1 MRDNMHKNS
10 LQWSIVP
17 VSIIL
22 QALLLVIQLQ
32 CVTFAD
38 VNVIREW
45 LSGSN
50 LPYIGYGILLYI
62 VFLLGIYNLTGRI
75 LPGYIG
81 MEIFTMLFGGINN
94 MKWNALNECATWSD
108 LSKMTEAVKVAKDA
122 EFHVWMGTWFAVIS
136 CILTMC
142 LWIYIDWHVSCK
154 QRDSVNYRRGC
165 KVGWLVCMIV
175 LVLIAITDGRS
186 SAMRQ
191 LTSAVSS
198 EKTGP
203 LVYWV
208 ESMIQGKENA
218 AYTVEEALDSYEQY
232 VEEGK
237 KLSDETEQG
246 TDRFPN
252 IIVIM
257 SEAFYDLD
265 RLEGAVTYSED
276 PMKDFREVCKEG
288 ISGDLYVNV
297 YGGGTHFTEF
307 EFLTGWNTRGMN
319 TGSVPYKEYFSENQP
334 SFARYL
340 KEQGYGTLAIHPY
353 DGKFWNRYVAY
364 PRLGFDQFVDRS
376 RMTYQDMCGYISDE
390 SLTKE
395 IIQQYENKR
404 EEKPMFCFAVSIAN
418 HIAILNGEEKVN
430 APDDITV
437 TYPETL
443 GYGPNKKRWVQEYV
457 SGIAR
462 SGEALRELTDYLK
475 GQEEPTIVVF
485 FGDHAPSYA
494 LDQLENGQEELA
506 YSTPY
511 VIWGNYDWQAA
522 GEGENVSASYL
533 ATYLMQLLDMP
544 LTDQNYYNMAMRK
557 EYPVDTRY
565 MIRNEAGKTYEEFS
579 KEQKEEYYDHAL
591 DLKKHVDTLLR
602 SPETIKDIWSLKK
615 QGEKQP

>member
-1 MRDNMHKNS
+1 MKESMHKSS
-10 LQWSIVP
+10 LQWFIVP

-32 CVTFAD
+32 CVTFA
-38 VNVIREW
+38 NVEVVEEW
-45 LSGSN
+45 LSASN
-50 LPYIGYGILLYI
+50 LYYIGYGMLLYLVI
-62 VFLLGIYNLTGRI
+62 LFLIYNLSRRL
-75 LPGYIG
+75 LPGYMIMG
-81 MEIFTMLFGGINN
+81 VFTLLFGGINN

-108 LSKMTEAVKVAKDA
+108 LAKLSEAVKVAKEA
-122 EFHVWMGTWFAVIS
+122 EFRIWVGTWFALAVFVIT
-136 CILTMC
+136 LC
-142 LWIYIDWHVSCK
+142 LWVYIDLHIS
-154 QRDSVNYRRGC
+154 RNIGRSVIYRRGC
-165 KVGWLVCMIV
+165 WIGWVICIII
-175 LVLIAITDGRS
+175 LIPVVVIDSKASAIQ
-186 SAMRQ
+186 Q
-191 LTSAVSS
+191 LTSAIGS
-198 EKTGP
+198 EQTGP

-208 ESMIQGKENA
+208 ESMIQGKESVP
-218 AYTVEEALDSYEQY
+218 YTIEEAWNSYEEY

-237 KLSDETEQG
+237 KLSDDTEQR
-246 TDRFPN
+246 TNRLPN

-265 RLEGAVTYSED
+265 RLEDVVTYSED

-334 SFARYL
+334 SYARYL
-340 KEQGYGTLAIHPY
+340 KEQGYTTLAIHPY

-364 PRLGFDQFVDRS
+364 PRLGFDQFIDRS

-404 EEKPMFCFAVSIAN
+404 EDKPMFCFAVSIAN

-430 APDDITV
+430 APDNITV
-437 TYPETL
+437 SYPETL

-457 SGIAR
+457 SGIAK
-462 SGEALRELTDYLK
+462 SGEALRELTTYLK
-475 GQEEPTIVVF
+475 GQQEPTIVVF

-494 LDQLENGQEELA
+494 LDQLKKGQEKLA

-511 VIWGNYDWQAA
+511 VIWGNYDWQTTDK
-522 GEGENVSASYL
+522 GEDVSASYL
-533 ATYLMQLLDMP
+533 ATYLTQLLGMP
-544 LTDQNYYNMAMRK
+544 FTDQNYYNMAMHK

-565 MIRNEAGKTYEEFS
+565 MIRNEKGQSFDEFS
-579 KEQKEEYYDHAL
+579 KEQQKAYYTHAL
-591 DLKKHVDTLLR
+591 DLKKHVDALLR
-602 SPETIKDIWSLKK
+602 SPETIQNIWSVKRQEKK
-615 QGEKQP
+615 